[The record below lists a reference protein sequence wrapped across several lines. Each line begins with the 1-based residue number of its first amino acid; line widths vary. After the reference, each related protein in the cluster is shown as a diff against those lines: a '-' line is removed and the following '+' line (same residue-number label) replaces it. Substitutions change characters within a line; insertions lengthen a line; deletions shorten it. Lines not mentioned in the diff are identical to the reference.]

1 MSIRFI
7 HTADWQLGMTRH
19 FLSEEAQ
26 ARFSQARI
34 DAIRT
39 LGRIAHE
46 AGAAFVV
53 VSGDVFETNRVDPK
67 TVRRALEALAD
78 VPVPVFLLPGN
89 HDPLDAASVFRSPT
103 FLRGKPGHVT
113 VLEDATPHEVAPGV
127 EVIGAPWMSK
137 RPLRDLVADT
147 CAGLEPVPGAVRILV
162 AHGATDD
169 LIALDDPAAISL
181 VAAEAAIADGRVAY
195 IALGDRHSTT
205 DVGATGRIRYSGAPE
220 PTDYDE
226 LDSGNVLLVE
236 LHDDGSCEVAKRPTA
251 TWRFVRERFEL
262 DGQTGIDDLAAW
274 LVAQPAKDRTI
285 IKLTLVGTIPLSA
298 DARLHELLEHHR
310 DLFAAIEE
318 WERHMDLVV
327 RPDDDDFAD
336 LALTGFART
345 TVDELRA
352 SATGDGPEAETARD
366 ALALLVRFGRVK
378 GGAG

>member
-1 MSIRFI
+1 MSVRFI

-39 LGRIAHE
+39 VGRIAHE
-46 AGAAFVV
+46 TGAAFVV
-53 VSGDVFETNRVDPK
+53 VSGDVFETNRVDPR
-67 TVRRALEALAD
+67 TVRRALEALSG

-103 FLRGKPGHVT
+103 FLRGKPAHVT
-113 VLEDATPHEVAPGV
+113 VLEDTTPHEVAPGI

-147 CAGLEPVPGAVRILV
+147 CAGLEPAPGTIRVLV

-169 LIALDDPAAISL
+169 LIALDDPAAIRL
-181 VAAEAAIADGRVAY
+181 ATAEAAIADGRVAY

-205 DVGATGRIRYSGAPE
+205 EVGSSGRIRYAGAPE

-226 LDSGNVLLVE
+226 LDPGNVLLVE
-236 LHDDGSCEVAKRPTA
+236 IGDDGSCAVAKRPTA
-251 TWRFVRERFEL
+251 TWRFARERFEL

-274 LVAQPAKDRTI
+274 LDAQPAKDRTI
-285 IKLTLVGTIPLSA
+285 IKLTLVGTISLSA
-298 DARLHELLEHHR
+298 DARLQELLEHNR
-310 DLFAAIEE
+310 DLFAAVEE

-336 LALTGFART
+336 LSLTGFART
-345 TVDELRA
+345 TVDELRDRA
-352 SATGDGPEAETARD
+352 AADGVDAQVARD
-366 ALALLVRFGRVK
+366 ALALLVRFGTAK
-378 GGAG
+378 GGAA